1 VHIATYKTI
10 NYFFDKLMSA
20 VLYMYR
26 FLKKCK
32 GYVRTKSHPEGSI
45 MEGSMLEV
53 SQLEQ
58 LFPLNR
64 TQ

>member
-32 GYVRTKSHPEGSI
+32 SYVRTKSHPEGSI
-45 MEGSMLEV
+45 SVLHRGHN
-53 SQLEQ
+53 
-58 LFPLNR
+58 PIR
-64 TQ
+64 H